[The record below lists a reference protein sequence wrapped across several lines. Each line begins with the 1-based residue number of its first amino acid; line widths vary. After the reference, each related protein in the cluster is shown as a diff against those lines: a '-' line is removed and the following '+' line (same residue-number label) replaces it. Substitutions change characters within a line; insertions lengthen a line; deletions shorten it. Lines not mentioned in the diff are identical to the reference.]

1 MSRTPLAPV
10 VVSLAAA
17 EIRPMLLISDWRPG
31 LDLGGCGLSQRLDH
45 HHQGS
50 LDAPPNG
57 GRLRPIASVAH
68 ATVFVCACVRQRDDV
83 NNGTM
88 GGRFL
93 SLPGFVHATSPQCLR
108 RTNHTMV
115 HSGALVSHYLLRP
128 LSPAVDVATAA
139 ALVVTIVP
147 LSATVPDHS
156 GRTPLT
162 PLPQSASASIQSKP
176 SSELGSPSSSG
187 SSSAT
192 HTSIA
197 SASAGHLLLDN
208 SGTVAAGRR
217 ARDVRQILDR
227 RSTPTWEALRREKR
241 SKKIVS
247 LAMLNGKAGGDTGL
261 DTIAN
266 VIGLRGVGT
275 STLKT
280 FVDMWYH
287 IFLWALFSSI
297 FLHTCAAVIAFVT
310 LRKHKFGR
318 FFSIFIFVMGVLS
331 PATGGV
337 VSSTVIAFVHQ
348 ASSFQMSPIMAM
360 IWGVGQT
367 IVSACFG
374 FTRIL
379 ATL

>member
-1 MSRTPLAPV
+1 MTPV
-10 VVSLAAA
+10 
-17 EIRPMLLISDWRPG
+17 
-31 LDLGGCGLSQRLDH
+31 GGT
-45 HHQGS
+45 
-50 LDAPPNG
+50 
-57 GRLRPIASVAH
+57 VAKKY
-68 ATVFVCACVRQRDDV
+68 TD
-83 NNGTM
+83 TK
-88 GGRFL
+88 
-93 SLPGFVHATSPQCLR
+93 
-108 RTNHTMV
+108 NHTMV

-128 LSPAVDVATAA
+128 LSPAVDVAAAA

-247 LAMLNGKAGGDTGL
+247 SGRHRLWRPPVAHLQLAARRRNRS
-261 DTIAN
+261 
-266 VIGLRGVGT
+266 V
-275 STLKT
+275 
-280 FVDMWYH
+280 VDV
-287 IFLWALFSSI
+287 
-297 FLHTCAAVIAFVT
+297 AAR
-310 LRKHKFGR
+310 L
-318 FFSIFIFVMGVLS
+318 
-331 PATGGV
+331 
-337 VSSTVIAFVHQ
+337 
-348 ASSFQMSPIMAM
+348 
-360 IWGVGQT
+360 
-367 IVSACFG
+367 
-374 FTRIL
+374 
-379 ATL
+379 